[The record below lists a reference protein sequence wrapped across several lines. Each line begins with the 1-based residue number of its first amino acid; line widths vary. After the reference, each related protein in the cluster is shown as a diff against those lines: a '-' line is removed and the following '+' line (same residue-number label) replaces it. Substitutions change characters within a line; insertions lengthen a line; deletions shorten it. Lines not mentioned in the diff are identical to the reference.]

1 MALKRF
7 WKSWFATAA
16 VFLSM
21 LAAPVLSQQIPP
33 GSNVTVSESP
43 T

>member
-7 WKSWFATAA
+7 WKSWPAAAA
-16 VFLSM
+16 VLLLT
-21 LAAPVLSQQIPP
+21 LAAPVLSQQVPP
-33 GSNVTVSESP
+33 GSNVTVYESP